1 MTLFLEA
8 NVPRPTRLLPAP
20 PDGRAETRS
29 RPRPAEG
36 QGALGRL
43 GGFCARHPAAVVA
56 AWLLALVAALAGR
69 HLAAPTF
76 SDQVSLPGT
85 ASHTGAD
92 LLARSMPEAG
102 RPSGLVVLHTGTG
115 TVADHG
121 SAVDRTLAD
130 LRGLPHVTDASALV
144 TSADGRTAYTT
155 VSFDEQ
161 LKDLGH
167 DYTARLDTATGPARA
182 AGLGVAYGGD
192 LEQVVREPADDKL
205 SEGVGVVTALAIL
218 LLAFGSVLA
227 ALLPLGTALISVGA
241 GLGIVGIVAGTI
253 SFATSATTLAGMIG
267 LGVGIDYA
275 LFLTTRFRQDLI
287 DGHEPVEAA
296 ARTARTSGR
305 AVLVAALTVA
315 VAMLSLYACGLSF
328 IGKIGLAA
336 TLAVVVTA
344 AAALTLVPAAL
355 GLVGRRVDTLRLRR
369 PVAESTG
376 ERDGWHR
383 YAALVARRPWTFLAV
398 GVTVLGLCSAPVLSM
413 RLGHVDAGADRPG
426 SSTRTAYD
434 WIADADGP
442 GFGKGANGRIV
453 AVVDVSRAHAPADR
467 ISAAVSTA
475 LKGTHGVAS
484 VAPVRSSDDGRILVT
499 TLTPT
504 TGPQDAATADLL
516 HTLSGHTLP
525 KALSGT
531 GAEAHLTGSVAGQA
545 DFRATVGDRLP
556 IVVGIVLVLAFL
568 LLMTVFRSVVIPLKA
583 VVLNLFT
590 TAASYGVLV
599 AVFQWG
605 WGDALLGLS
614 EPVPIE
620 SYVPMM
626 MFAIVFGLS
635 MDYEIFLLSRIAEAW
650 HRTGD
655 NRLAVGEGLSA
666 TARVISAA
674 AFIMTAVFLSFTAS
688 PTVVVKMLA
697 LGLAISVIV
706 DATVV
711 RLVLVPSAMF
721 LMGRANW
728 WLPRR
733 LDRILPDL
741 HA

>member
-1 MTLFLEA
+1 M
-8 NVPRPTRLLPAP
+8 PRPPQHLWEQAEAHADAQPPAD
-20 PDGRAETRS
+20 PDPTHG
-29 RPRPAEG
+29 G
-36 QGALGRL
+36 LGRL
-43 GGFCARHPAAVVA
+43 GGFCARHPAAVIAV
-56 AWLLALVAALAGR
+56 WLLVLVAALAGR

-76 SDQVSLPGT
+76 SDEVSLPGT

-92 LLARSMPEAG
+92 LLAASMPQAG
-102 RPSGLVVLHTGTG
+102 RPSGKVVFHLDSGTL
-115 TVADHG
+115 AERQ
-121 SAVDRTLAD
+121 SALDRTLAD
-130 LRGLPHVTDASALV
+130 LRGLPHVTAASTLV
-144 TSADGRTAYTT
+144 TSDDGRTAYTT

-161 LKDLGH
+161 LKNLGH
-167 DYTARLDTATGPARA
+167 DYTARLDTATEPARA

-205 SEGVGVVTALAIL
+205 SEGVGVATALVIL

-227 ALLPLGTALISVGA
+227 ALLPLVTALISVGV
-241 GLGIVGIVAGTI
+241 GLGVVGIVAGTV
-253 SFATSATTLAGMIG
+253 SFATSSTTLAGMIG

-287 DGHEPVEAA
+287 DGRDPVEAA
-296 ARTARTSGR
+296 ARTAHTSGR
-305 AVLVAALTVA
+305 AVLIAALTVA

-344 AAALTLVPAAL
+344 GAALTLVPAAL
-355 GLVGRRVDTLRLRR
+355 GLVGRRIDRLRLRR
-369 PVAESTG
+369 PVAESAG
-376 ERDGWHR
+376 AHDGWHR
-383 YAALVARRPWTFLAV
+383 YAGLVSRRPWTFLVIGLAA
-398 GVTVLGLCSAPVLSM
+398 LGMCSVPLLSM

-434 WIADADGP
+434 WIANADGQ
-442 GFGKGANGRIV
+442 GFGTGANGPILTV
-453 AVVDVSRAHAPADR
+453 IDVSRTKTPVTR
-467 ISAAVSTA
+467 ISDDVTDA
-475 LKGTHGVAS
+475 LRDTHGVAS
-484 VAPVRSSDDGRILVT
+484 FTPVQPSADGKVLVT
-499 TLTPT
+499 TVTPT
-504 TGPQDAATADLL
+504 TGPQDAATDALL
-516 HTLSGHTLP
+516 DTLSGRTLP
-525 KALSGT
+525 KALDGT
-531 GAEAHLTGSVAGQA
+531 GAQAYLTGSVAGRA
-545 DFRATVGDRLP
+545 DFRDTVGERLP
-556 IVVGIVLVLAFL
+556 IVIGIVLVLAFL

-605 WGDALLGLS
+605 WGDSLLGLS

-650 HRTGD
+650 QRTGD

-721 LMGRANW
+721 LMGKANW
-728 WLPRR
+728 WIPRR
-733 LDRILPDL
+733 LDRLLPMVS
-741 HA
+741 A

>member
-1 MTLFLEA
+1 MA
-8 NVPRPTRLLPAP
+8 RPLQHPPAP
-20 PDGRAETRS
+20 SGAHPTAH
-29 RPRPAEG
+29 PATDLTADRRG
-36 QGALGRL
+36 LGRL
-43 GGFCARHPAAVVA
+43 GGFCARHPAAVIA
-56 AWLLALVAALAGR
+56 AWLLVLVAALAGR

-92 LLARSMPEAG
+92 LLATSMPEAG
-102 RPSGLVVLHTGTG
+102 RPGGKVVFHTGSG
-115 TVADHG
+115 AVADQH
-121 SAVDRTLAD
+121 SALARTLAD
-130 LRGLPHVTDASALV
+130 LRDLPHVTAVSAPV
-144 TSADGRTAYTT
+144 TSTDGRTAYTA

-161 LKDLGH
+161 LKNLGH
-167 DYTARLDTATGPARA
+167 HYTGLLDKATGPARA

-192 LEQVVREPADDKL
+192 LDQVVRAPADDKL
-205 SEGVGVVTALAIL
+205 SEDIGVVTALVIL

-227 ALLPLGTALISVGA
+227 ALLPLITALIGVGA
-241 GLGIVGIVAGTI
+241 GLGIVGIVAATL

-287 DGHEPVEAA
+287 DGRDPADAA
-296 ARTARTSGR
+296 ARTAHTSGR
-305 AVLVAALTVA
+305 AVLVAAVTVA
-315 VAMLSLYACGLSF
+315 VAMLSLYACGLTF

-336 TLAVVVTA
+336 TCAVVVTA

-355 GLVGRRVDTLRLRR
+355 ALVGRRIDRFRLRR
-369 PVAESTG
+369 PVAEG
-376 ERDGWHR
+376 AAAGDGRNR
-383 YAALVARRPWTFLAV
+383 YADLVARRPWAFLAV
-398 GVTVLGLCSAPVLSM
+398 GVAVLGVCSLPLLSM

-434 WIADADGP
+434 WIANGDGQ
-442 GFGKGANGRIV
+442 GFGAGANGPIV
-453 AVVDVSRAHAPADR
+453 TVVDVSGAKSPVDR
-467 ISAAVSTA
+467 ITRDVTTA
-475 LKGTHGVAS
+475 LTTTHGVAAFTPLKAS
-484 VAPVRSSDDGRILVT
+484 ADGKILVT

-504 TGPQDAATADLL
+504 TGPQDATTGDLL
-516 HTLSGHTLP
+516 ATLSGRTLP
-525 KALSGT
+525 KALHGT
-531 GAEAHLTGSVAGQA
+531 GAKAYLTGTVAGQA
-545 DFRATVGDRLP
+545 DFRDMVGERLP
-556 IVVGIVLVLAFL
+556 LVIGIVLVLAFL
-568 LLMTVFRSVVIPLKA
+568 LLMTVFRSLLIPLKA
-583 VVLNLFT
+583 VVLNLCT

-605 WGDALLGLS
+605 WGDRLLGLS

-706 DATVV
+706 DATAV
-711 RLVLVPSAMF
+711 RLILVPSAMF
-721 LMGRANW
+721 LIGRANW
-728 WLPRR
+728 WIPRR
-733 LDRILPDL
+733 LDRVLPRL

>member
-1 MTLFLEA
+1 M
-8 NVPRPTRLLPAP
+8 PRPSQHLLPQAAAHADARPSSDDAP
-20 PDGRAETRS
+20 THG
-29 RPRPAEG
+29 G
-36 QGALGRL
+36 LGRL
-43 GGFCARHPAAVVA
+43 GGFCARHPAAIIA
-56 AWLLALVAALAGR
+56 AWLLVLVAALAGR
-69 HLAAPTF
+69 HIAAPTF
-76 SDQVSLPGT
+76 SDEVSLPGT

-92 LLARSMPEAG
+92 LLATSMPQAG
-102 RPSGLVVLHTGTG
+102 RPNGKVVFHIDSG
-115 TVADHG
+115 TVAERQ
-121 SAVDRTLAD
+121 SALDRTLAD
-130 LRGLPHVTDASALV
+130 LRDLPHVTAASTLV
-144 TSADGRTAYTT
+144 TSDDGRTAYTT

-161 LKDLGH
+161 LKNLGH
-167 DYTARLDTATGPARA
+167 DYTARLDTATQPARA

-205 SEGVGVVTALAIL
+205 SEGVGVATALVIL

-227 ALLPLGTALISVGA
+227 ALLPLVTALIGVGI
-241 GLGIVGIVAGTI
+241 GLGVVGIVATTV
-253 SFATSATTLAGMIG
+253 SFATSSTTLAGMIG

-275 LFLTTRFRQDLI
+275 LFLTTRFRQDLV
-287 DGHEPVEAA
+287 DGHDPVEAA
-296 ARTARTSGR
+296 ARTAHTSGR
-305 AVLVAALTVA
+305 AVLIAALTVA

-344 AAALTLVPAAL
+344 GAALTLVPAAL
-355 GLVGRRVDTLRLRR
+355 GLAGRRIDRLRLRR
-369 PVAESTG
+369 PVAESAG
-376 ERDGWHR
+376 AHDGWHR
-383 YAALVARRPWTFLAV
+383 YAGLVSRRPWTFLAI
-398 GVTVLGLCSAPVLSM
+398 GLAVLGMCSVPLLSM

-434 WIADADGP
+434 WIAHADGQ
-442 GFGKGANGRIV
+442 GFGTGANGPILTV
-453 AVVDVSRAHAPADR
+453 IDVRRTKTPIPR
-467 ISAAVSTA
+467 ISDDVTDA
-475 LKGTHGVAS
+475 LRGTHGVAS
-484 VAPVRSSDDGRILVT
+484 FTPVEPSADGKVLVT
-499 TLTPT
+499 TVTPT
-504 TGPQDAATADLL
+504 TGPQDAATDALL
-516 HTLSGHTLP
+516 DTLSGQTLP
-525 KALSGT
+525 KTLDGT
-531 GAEAHLTGSVAGQA
+531 GAQAYLTGSVAGQA
-545 DFRATVGDRLP
+545 DFRDTVGERLP
-556 IVVGIVLVLAFL
+556 IVIGIVLVLAFL

-605 WGDALLGLS
+605 WGDSLLGLS

-650 HRTGD
+650 QRTGD
-655 NRLAVGEGLSA
+655 NRVAVGEGLSA

-697 LGLAISVIV
+697 LALAISVIV

-721 LMGRANW
+721 LMGKANW
-728 WLPRR
+728 WIPRR
-733 LDRILPDL
+733 LDRLLPKVS
-741 HA
+741 A

>member
-1 MTLFLEA
+1 M
-8 NVPRPTRLLPAP
+8 PRPPQHSPAP
-20 PDGRAETRS
+20 TVALTDAHPPTDPPPERGGPS
-29 RPRPAEG
+29 G
-36 QGALGRL
+36 LGR
-43 GGFCARHPAAVVA
+43 FCARHPAAVVA
-56 AWLLALVAALAGR
+56 VWLLVLLAAVAGR

-85 ASHTGAD
+85 ASATGAD
-92 LLARSMPEAG
+92 LLSASMPRAG
-102 RPSGLVVLHTGTG
+102 RPSGKVVLHAGSG
-115 TVADHG
+115 TVADRR
-121 SAVDRTLAD
+121 SAVDRTLSE
-130 LRGLPHVTDASALV
+130 LRGLPHVTAVSAVV
-144 TSADGRTAYTT
+144 TSTDGRTAYTT
-155 VSFDEQ
+155 VFFDEQ
-161 LKDLGH
+161 LKSLGH
-167 DYTARLDTATGPARA
+167 DYTARLDTATAPARA
-182 AGLGVAYGGD
+182 AGLGVGYGGD
-192 LEQVVREPADDKL
+192 LDQVVREPADDKL
-205 SEGVGVVTALAIL
+205 SEGVGVITALVIL

-227 ALLPLGTALISVGA
+227 ALLPLVTALISVGV
-241 GLGIVGIVAGTI
+241 GLGIVGIVAATL

-275 LFLTTRFRQDLI
+275 LFLTTRFRQDLV
-287 DGHEPVEAA
+287 DGHDPVEAA

-305 AVLVAALTVA
+305 AVLIAALTVA

-355 GLVGRRVDTLRLRR
+355 GLVGRRIDLIRVRR
-369 PVAESTG
+369 PVAESKG
-376 ERDGWHR
+376 AHDGWHR
-383 YAALVARRPWTFLAV
+383 YALLVSRRPWTFLVLGLA
-398 GVTVLGLCSAPVLSM
+398 VLGLCSVPLFAM
-413 RLGHVDAGADRPG
+413 RLGHVDAGADRTG
-426 SSTRTAYD
+426 SSTRSAYD
-434 WIADADGP
+434 WIAHADGP
-442 GFGKGANGRIV
+442 GFGAGANGPVV
-453 AVVDVSRAHAPADR
+453 AVVDVSGADTAADR
-467 ISAAVSTA
+467 ISADVTA
-475 LKGTHGVAS
+475 ALHDTDGVAS
-484 VAPVRSSDDGRILVT
+484 FTPVKASDDGRILVT
-499 TLTPT
+499 TLTPV
-504 TGPQDAATADLL
+504 TGPQDAATGALL
-516 HTLSGHTLP
+516 GTLSGRTLP
-525 KALSGT
+525 EALDGT
-531 GAEAHLTGSVAGQA
+531 GARAYLTGSVAGQA
-545 DFRATVGDRLP
+545 DFRDTVGQRLP

-568 LLMTVFRSVVIPLKA
+568 LLMTVFRSLVVPLKA
-583 VVLNLFT
+583 VVLNLLT

-605 WGDALLGLS
+605 WGDSLLGLS

-650 HRTGD
+650 RRTGD
-655 NRLAVGEGLSA
+655 NRLSVGEGLSA

-728 WLPRR
+728 WIPRR
-733 LDRILPDL
+733 LDRVLPQV